1 MCAHQG
7 CRSLVTAKKPCP
19 LHHRERAKAID
30 ADRRVNDPT
39 YALYHTTRWTNF
51 RQWFLRLNPLC
62 QLVVEGEQCSSIAS
76 LVHHRVSPRQDHAL
90 MFDATNCVAL
100 CAAHHHHH
108 EGDVGDETYVPTV
121 TE

>member
-1 MCAHQG
+1 
-7 CRSLVTAKKPCP
+7 VTAKKPCP

-30 ADRRVNDPT
+30 ADRRKNDPT
-39 YALYHTTRWTNF
+39 YALYHSTRWANF
-51 RQWFLRLNPLC
+51 REWFLKQNVIC
-62 QLVVEGEQCSSIAS
+62 QRIVDGVPCERIAK
-76 LVHHRVSPRQDHAL
+76 LIHHRISPRQDHAL

-108 EGDVGDETYVPTV
+108 EGDVGGEVYTATV